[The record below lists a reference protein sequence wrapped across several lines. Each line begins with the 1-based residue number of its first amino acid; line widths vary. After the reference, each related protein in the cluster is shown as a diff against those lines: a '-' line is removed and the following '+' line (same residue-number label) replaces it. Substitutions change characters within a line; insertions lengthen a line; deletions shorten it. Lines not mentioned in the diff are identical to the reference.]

1 MTNQTLFL
9 LNWQKGF
16 FDVTLLLC
24 ARPSW
29 QNVSL
34 CWKMMLKFWSICVW
48 CVCTVY
54 SSPTTLKFFSR
65 TKSNMSR
72 EIYVSFYVFN
82 GRYLHVTSH
91 HIYCLL
97 PISGPVPEPFLTC
110 NTTFLQKK
118 RPEIRTHILKSNKLV
133 HPPKLMKKVF
143 KKPDINQDNIVAVD
157 VRKRNMTFKSPE

>member
-1 MTNQTLFL
+1 MAEKEAGSQLVQLFL
-9 LNWQKGF
+9 NQRLNLVPDPAQVFVFSAQVHG
-16 FDVTLLLC
+16 TQ
-24 ARPSW
+24 R
-29 QNVSL
+29 
-34 CWKMMLKFWSICVW
+34 
-48 CVCTVY
+48 Y

-82 GRYLHVTSH
+82 GRYLHVTSR

-157 VRKRNMTFKSPE
+157 VRKRK

>member
-110 NTTFLQKK
+110 NKGRRRLSRCFVKDQVESFISMFCIACSQRNLSRCCVNTDFAAVYLLRSEKNSAL
-118 RPEIRTHILKSNKLV
+118 IL
-133 HPPKLMKKVF
+133 F
-143 KKPDINQDNIVAVD
+143 
-157 VRKRNMTFKSPE
+157 